1 MAEMINEPRLLD
13 LGCKELDEVVGRN
26 RVVEESD
33 LCGLNYI
40 KACVKEA
47 FRLHPVA
54 AFNLPHVSTAD
65 AVVGG
70 YFIPKGSH
78 VLLSRVG
85 VGRNPRVWKDD
96 PLKFKPERHLIK
108 SSSEAVVQLHDPELR
123 LLSFS
128 TGRRGCPALNL
139 GSTMA
144 TMLLARLIQA
154 FAWRPPPDVA
164 AIDLSESHADL
175 SLATPLIAAVI
186 PRLEPLLYQ
195 QIK

>member
-1 MAEMINEPRLLD
+1 MAEMINEPHLLD
-13 LGCKELDEVVGRN
+13 LATKEVDEMVGRN
-26 RVVEESD
+26 RAVEESD
-33 LCGLNYI
+33 LCRLNYI

-54 AFNLPHVSTAD
+54 PFNLPHVSTAD

-85 VGRNPRVWKDD
+85 LGRNPRVWKDE
-96 PLKFKPERHLIK
+96 PLKFRPERHVTISL
-108 SSSEAVVQLHDPELR
+108 VQLHDPELR

-154 FAWRPPPDVA
+154 FTWAPPPGVA
-164 AIDLSESHADL
+164 AIDLSESRADL
-175 SLATPLIAAVI
+175 SLATPLIAAAV
-186 PRLEPLLYQ
+186 PRLEPQLY
-195 QIK
+195 I